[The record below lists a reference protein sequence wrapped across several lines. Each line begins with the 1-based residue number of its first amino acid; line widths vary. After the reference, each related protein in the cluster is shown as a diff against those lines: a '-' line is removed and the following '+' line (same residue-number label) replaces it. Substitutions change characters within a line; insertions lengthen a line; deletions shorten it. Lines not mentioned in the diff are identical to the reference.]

1 MQLTIPNIPI
11 IYIDVQKAELS
22 LIYEDSRKFR
32 LSDWVE
38 FDNFFFVKLD
48 GNKKICTAST
58 YALYFY
64 LLQFFIQ
71 KKCRQIV
78 QSVMQTF
85 YILYYIKEDLNRLYR
100 FSFVIITISIDIL
113 C

>member
-48 GNKKICTAST
+48 GNKKICTALVPMHFIFICCSF
-58 YALYFY
+58 LY
-64 LLQFFIQ
+64 
-71 KKCRQIV
+71 KKNV
-78 QSVMQTF
+78 V
-85 YILYYIKEDLNRLYR
+85 KLYR
-100 FSFVIITISIDIL
+100 V
-113 C
+113 